1 MPSDAP
7 NPEIPDRPELKGQ
20 VARGAVWVM
29 GAGLLARVLG
39 TLNTIIVAR
48 LLVPEDI
55 GLVAVATIAMQML
68 QGFSDIGVSQTVVK
82 FQDADR
88 DDLDTLFTLSVVRGL
103 IIGALLA
110 GFALLAASI
119 YGDPRMLGVFLGVS
133 LFPVITG
140 FINPRFYEFER
151 ALNFSREFISSV
163 GNKLVGVIVS
173 VGVALVFRTYWA
185 IILGLL
191 AGGVVQLALS
201 YIMAPHRP
209 RITFRSFRKV
219 FGFTGWLA
227 GVSFVAA
234 LNNKLDVPILARLVG
249 AGGAGVYFMGAQL
262 SEIAMGQIAVPFTR
276 AVYPGLST
284 LQKET
289 DRMRRA
295 YLRSVAA
302 LGAVTMP
309 AGLGL
314 AFVAQDAVA
323 VLLGQKWDSV
333 VPVIE
338 IMAPIIGLQSLFYTT
353 QSYAMAL
360 GLTRLVFFRE
370 LIFFII
376 RLPVFVWA
384 GVHYGLMGAVIVSAF
399 AGLLHILLNLAIYG
413 KASGRWFWE
422 PLVCAWRSIGASV
435 AMALYFFYLRPV
447 IGEFEE
453 LPVLVR
459 LIGDIGAGAI
469 VYFAAHAALWRFAGR
484 PAGVET
490 DFTAAARAA
499 KARLI
504 KS

>member
-1 MPSDAP
+1 MPSDTP

-82 FQDADR
+82 FQDANR

-103 IIGALLA
+103 IIGAVLA
-110 GFALLAASI
+110 GFAPLAASI

-163 GNKLVGVIVS
+163 GNKLAGVIVS

-249 AGGAGVYFMGAQL
+249 AGGRWRLFHGRATFRDSHGTNRGPVHAGSLSGSVDPATGNGPNATGVFAQRGGAGRGHHA
-262 SEIAMGQIAVPFTR
+262 SR
-276 AVYPGLST
+276 
-284 LQKET
+284 
-289 DRMRRA
+289 
-295 YLRSVAA
+295 
-302 LGAVTMP
+302 
-309 AGLGL
+309 AGLG
-314 AFVAQDAVA
+314 V
-323 VLLGQKWDSV
+323 
-333 VPVIE
+333 
-338 IMAPIIGLQSLFYTT
+338 
-353 QSYAMAL
+353 
-360 GLTRLVFFRE
+360 R
-370 LIFFII
+370 
-376 RLPVFVWA
+376 
-384 GVHYGLMGAVIVSAF
+384 
-399 AGLLHILLNLAIYG
+399 
-413 KASGRWFWE
+413 
-422 PLVCAWRSIGASV
+422 
-435 AMALYFFYLRPV
+435 RP
-447 IGEFEE
+447 
-453 LPVLVR
+453 R
-459 LIGDIGAGAI
+459 CC
-469 VYFAAHAALWRFAGR
+469 R
-484 PAGVET
+484 
-490 DFTAAARAA
+490 RAA
-499 KARLI
+499 WSEMGQRR
-504 KS
+504 SRD